1 MSGYRARIDWQRDP
15 TDLGRAIAKTGERVR
30 THALVPYL
38 ERQADMLR
46 SQMKREA
53 PWADRTGAARRQLLA
68 EVEQDE
74 RRVMLVL
81 SHGVLYGKWL
91 ELSNGGRYA
100 ITGPTIVKSGPGL
113 MRGMAGLLDRAGG
126 GL

>member
-38 ERQADMLR
+38 ERQADRLR
-46 SQMKREA
+46 GQMKREA
-53 PWADRTGAARRQLLA
+53 PWTDQTGRARRALLA
-68 EVEQDE
+68 EVEQDDSK
-74 RRVMLVL
+74 VALVL
-81 SHGVLYGKWL
+81 SHGVPYGKYL

-100 ITGPTIVKSGPGL
+100 IVGPTVMREGYVV
-113 MRGMAGLLDRAGG
+113 MRGMAGLMDKAGG
-126 GL
+126 PL

>member
-100 ITGPTIVKSGPGL
+100 IIGPTIVKSGPGL